1 MRSACEC
8 DAVTAACACGA
19 MGRILPPDFGYQDD
33 ACVPL
38 VEWHG
43 GNIGDGRVAVEPLPA
58 SRSVCPG
65 CHRRADVYFVSIPR
79 GLHRGTMIA
88 PADHRARPNESRE
101 EGGAPARR

>member
-1 MRSACEC
+1 
-8 DAVTAACACGA
+8 

-58 SRSVCPG
+58 SRSSCPG
-65 CHRRADVYFVSIPR
+65 CHRRADVYFMRVPAEVSNAER
-79 GLHRGTMIA
+79 
-88 PADHRARPNESRE
+88 
-101 EGGAPARR
+101 